1 MGLKAASRISE
12 EQNLR
17 LKIAEKRRASLEMAR
32 ERFSGSLHV
41 EDLEGDIRRT
51 WEAMRMRA
59 NPEDRACTLSAIS
72 EELADRSMESG
83 TIREEANAEAQVAA
97 MVATL
102 FLVNRGYASIEQK
115 DAIDGSV
122 ILTDLHPDESNF
134 EELSL
139 RLHPPP
145 EIEGGC
151 LMNQPELS
159 TILEAILFGAGRSMT
174 VGEIAF
180 AAQEDEGLVEGSAFG
195 ISGQHYRADD
205 QEPYRYLR
213 YREGG

>member
-1 MGLKAASRISE
+1 MFSGRIQREEGRPVTLGELLMGLKAASRISE

-59 NPEDRACTLSAIS
+59 NPEDQTCTLSAIS

-122 ILTDLHPDESNF
+122 ILTDLHPDESDF

-145 EIEGGC
+145 EME
-151 LMNQPELS
+151 
-159 TILEAILFGAGRSMT
+159 EAI
-174 VGEIAF
+174 
-180 AAQEDEGLVEGSAFG
+180 
-195 ISGQHYRADD
+195 
-205 QEPYRYLR
+205 
-213 YREGG
+213 